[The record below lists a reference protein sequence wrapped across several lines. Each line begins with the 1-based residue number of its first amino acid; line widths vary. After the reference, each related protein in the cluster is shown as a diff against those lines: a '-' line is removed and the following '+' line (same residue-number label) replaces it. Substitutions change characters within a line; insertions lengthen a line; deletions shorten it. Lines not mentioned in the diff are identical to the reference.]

1 MARNIH
7 ANLWYEKDALTKRMY
22 QIRIMSDMMYDLD
35 SIFSKSRQENVIQT
49 WSGGIGFTDLTKDE
63 YRHVRTVL
71 RKYGHGKLQKMSNS
85 DGITLSGNFAESEV
99 ERRTASGLRPLKVW
113 CTVEFVWGLPDSCEV
128 TYEET
133 FRIADA
139 ERFFIKGGV
148 IHEKNVEAKVEC
160 SKPVMEAVFD
170 APLA

>member
-7 ANLWYEKDALTKRMY
+7 TNLWYEKDNLTRRMY
-22 QIRIMSDMMYDLD
+22 QIRIMSDLMYDLD
-35 SIFSKSRQENVIQT
+35 GIFSKSRQENVIQT

-63 YRHVRTVL
+63 YRHVRTLL
-71 RKYGHGKLQKMSNS
+71 RKLGHGKLQKMSNS

-99 ERRTASGLRPLKVW
+99 DRRTSSGLRPLKVW
-113 CTVEFVWGLPDSCEV
+113 CSVEFIWGLPDSCEV
-128 TYEET
+128 TYKET
-133 FRIADA
+133 FRLADT
-139 ERFFIKGGV
+139 ERFFVKDGE
-148 IHEKNVEAKVEC
+148 IHEKNIEAKVEC